1 MINKI
6 DKQETSYCLDAN
18 YWKDT
23 TPEQFLTKNRRQ
35 LVKDSCVINPL
46 KNKTPYGWH
55 FEQQV
60 YDVNGITRTIKAG
73 EGSGNIPKIID
84 DTQGFDGVRCYNHY
98 SPTLRSERS
107 GLKVYFP
114 KKHLI
119 RKLTPKECFRLMDV
133 SDEDYEKL
141 EGISNTQK
149 YKLAGN
155 SIVVNVL
162 TGIFKELFSA

>member
-1 MINKI
+1 M
-6 DKQETSYCLDAN
+6 
-18 YWKDT
+18 
-23 TPEQFLTKNRRQ
+23 
-35 LVKDSCVINPL
+35 
-46 KNKTPYGWH
+46 
-55 FEQQV
+55 
-60 YDVNGITRTIKAG
+60 
-73 EGSGNIPKIID
+73 
-84 DTQGFDGVRCYNHY
+84 
-98 SPTLRSERS
+98 
-107 GLKVYFP
+107 KVYFP

-119 RKLTPKECFRLMDV
+119 RKLTPKEYFRLMDV